1 MLAECRIDRLG
12 ERVGVQVGATTFFG
26 AMTSKEVTTRG
37 VKGHPGV
44 IYKIGAHA
52 LAVSS
57 AACLAATIIGAHST
71 VSQREF
77 TLHAHGDL
85 LREFGKHLH
94 GRVEDL
100 VQGDVLSKEQGP
112 VTSGGPR

>member
-26 AMTSKEVTTRG
+26 AMTPKEVTTRG

-44 IYKIGAHA
+44 IYKIGAH
-52 LAVSS
+52 VSS

-71 VSQREF
+71 MSQREF
-77 TLHAHGDL
+77 MLHAHGDL

-94 GRVEDL
+94 GGVKDL
-100 VQGDVLSKEQGP
+100 VQRDVLSKEEGP